1 MLIPRDGAS
10 LPRGSSVVYDM
21 GLENPLH
28 ILILAVVI
36 ILIFGAK
43 RLPQIGRS
51 LGSGIREVKSAVAI
65 DEIAA
70 TASET
75 RKAITATTATAA
87 PGDPLSTERPLPDDA
102 AR

>member
-1 MLIPRDGAS
+1 
-10 LPRGSSVVYDM
+10 M

-51 LGSGIREVKSAVAI
+51 VGSGIREMKSAVGI
-65 DEIAA
+65 DEITA
-70 TASET
+70 TATET
-75 RKAITATTATAA
+75 RKAITATTTTATPDEAA
-87 PGDPLSTERPLPDDA
+87 PTQPLSPDDA